1 MKELLTVIVPAA
13 GAGRRM
19 GLGKNKAFVTVGGM
33 PLLVLCLKMLAETRM
48 VRRII
53 VAVRDWEIAY
63 FPLFLYLLSHH
74 FLRQL
79 YYYIIDILLYLHIFH
94 RGS

>member
-1 MKELLTVIVPAA
+1 
-13 GAGRRM
+13 M

-53 VAVRDWEIAY
+53 VVVRDWEIAETEKMLQEY
-63 FPLFLYLLSHH
+63 HG
-74 FLRQL
+74 R
-79 YYYIIDILLYLHIFH
+79 
-94 RGS
+94 

>member
-19 GLGKNKAFVTVGGM
+19 GLGKNKAFVTVGRM

-53 VAVRDWEIAY
+53 VVVRDWEIAETEKMLQEY
-63 FPLFLYLLSHH
+63 QPRCFPV
-74 FLRQL
+74 
-79 YYYIIDILLYLHIFH
+79 
-94 RGS
+94 